1 MRFILYDRGGFRQ
14 SGLHVCGVVWYVFC
28 MKHIFGIVI
37 VLVVVGGGYY
47 ALRPVATPS
56 EMANEGTAVEDPA
69 GSGPAQPVYGVVAE
83 KSSVQFSIYELL
95 RGKPF
100 TVVGKTQVV
109 TGSMELDLENIAAS
123 RLGTVRINARTLKTD
138 SENRDRATARF
149 ILESEKPENEF
160 IDFVM
165 ESIAESGTSSVSIAG
180 NLVIRGMAKPAI
192 FSGTLMEE
200 KDGSVRI
207 VAKTDVKRSDYSLT
221 IPDISFIAEVAD
233 AVTLE
238 ADIVARE
245 VKKQE

>member
-1 MRFILYDRGGFRQ
+1 
-14 SGLHVCGVVWYVFC
+14 
-28 MKHIFGIVI
+28 MKNLFWAAIVAIVI
-37 VLVVVGGGYY
+37 GGGWY

-56 EMANEGTAVEDPA
+56 ETANEPAVTGEPA
-69 GSGPAQPVYGVVAE
+69 DAGPVQPVYEVVGE
-83 KSSVQFSIYELL
+83 KSSVEFQIDEVL

-100 TVVGKTQVV
+100 TVVGKTQAVS
-109 TGSMELDLENIAAS
+109 GSMELDLENLAAS
-123 RLGTVRINARTLKTD
+123 RLGTVRVNARTLKTD

-180 NLVIRGMAKPAI
+180 NLVIKGVSKPAI
-192 FSGTLMEE
+192 FTGTLTKE

-207 VAKTDVKRSDYSLT
+207 VAKAEVKRSDYALT
-221 IPDISFIAEVAD
+221 IPEIPFVANVGD
-233 AVTLE
+233 TVSLE

-245 VKKQE
+245 AKKEE